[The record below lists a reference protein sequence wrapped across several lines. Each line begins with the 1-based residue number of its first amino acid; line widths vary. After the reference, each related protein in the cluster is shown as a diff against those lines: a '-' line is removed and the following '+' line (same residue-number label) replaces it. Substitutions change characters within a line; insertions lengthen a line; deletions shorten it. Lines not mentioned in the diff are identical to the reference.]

1 MPSTTTCEVWIMVD
15 EAGDYVVAVQESD
28 LADRYAEDIQDIGNA
43 GGLRRIKI
51 VVTVP
56 LPVTVELVGVVPVQ
70 GEASLTVVS

>member
-1 MPSTTTCEVWIMVD
+1 MPESVQCEVWVMVD
-15 EAGDYVVAVQESD
+15 ESGDYVVAVQESD
-28 LADRYAEDIQDIGNA
+28 LADRYAEDIQDIGSA

-56 LPVTVELVGVVPVQ
+56 LPETVELAGVVPVQ